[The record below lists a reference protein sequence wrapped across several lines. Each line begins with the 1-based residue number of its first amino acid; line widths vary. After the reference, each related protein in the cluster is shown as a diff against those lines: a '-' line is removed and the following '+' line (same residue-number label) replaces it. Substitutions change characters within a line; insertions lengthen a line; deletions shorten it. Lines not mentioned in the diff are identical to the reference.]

1 MTRWLGWFVLVPQS
15 YLLVGFLR
23 DLGLPQIDLTAFAA
37 LFLAW
42 FAQVRA
48 LPLLLLGVAIGRALV
63 EQATLPVHVLV
74 IGVPVAVLLPLRS
87 MFVAQRWVWQAFA
100 AALLAVLVPKLSS
113 LFGRMFDQPPAAGG
127 LDAWSLVWAALVLP
141 PLLWGARSLPPFRA
155 FVDDAQRAHGE
166 RA

>member
-1 MTRWLGWFVLVPQS
+1 MRWVWWFLLMPQS
-15 YLLVGFLR
+15 FLLVGFLH
-23 DLGLPQIDLTAFAA
+23 DLGLPEVDMAVFSA

-48 LPLLLLGVAIGRALV
+48 LPLLLVGVAIGRALV

-100 AALLAVLVPKLSS
+100 AALLAVLVPKLAS
-113 LFGRMFDQPPAAGG
+113 LCGRMFDQPSPAGN
-127 LDAWSLVWAALVLP
+127 LDASSILWAALLLP
-141 PLLWGARSLPPFRA
+141 PLLLAARLLPPFRA
-155 FVDDAQRAHGE
+155 FTEPSALASGGTS
-166 RA
+166 